1 MYLLN
6 EWGKFK
12 WDPTIGDSEQLSG
25 IIRIPDINVQE
36 DDEENGWLSGN
47 LENVWRQTWSVS
59 QYSYHLLYLEQK

>member
-25 IIRIPDINVQE
+25 IIRILDINVQE
-36 DDEENGWLSGN
+36 DGEEKGWL
-47 LENVWRQTWSVS
+47 
-59 QYSYHLLYLEQK
+59 